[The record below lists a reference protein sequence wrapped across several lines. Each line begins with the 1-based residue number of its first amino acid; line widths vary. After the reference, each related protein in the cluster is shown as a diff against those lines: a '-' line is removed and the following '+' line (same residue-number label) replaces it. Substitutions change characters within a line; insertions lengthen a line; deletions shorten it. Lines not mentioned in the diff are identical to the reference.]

1 MQLTNSDRFSWR
13 AVASWS
19 CQRGVSWWSP
29 GVWESLP
36 EWRLCRAVTGGLGG
50 ALCPPRRGRAPE
62 GRASP
67 WLRGPA
73 TRSAGPEPVCAS
85 QVAWWFFQFKTW
97 CCDMLTCKTWARA
110 QGPSPSP
117 SLSLG
122 GSEARSDSSSSWGSL
137 SRRVKLRS
145 QHLCVLD
152 LQQDPTPRL
161 TKQPGPGRGLPAG
174 GAPGLG
180 GVRRAAAPRLPVLPT
195 PVLLPEVPGTARGA
209 CCAFRS
215 SLCLAVSSSL
225 RKAVFLAPQPL
236 ASPPQPPP
244 LVICLLCSL

>member
-1 MQLTNSDRFSWR
+1 MTNSDRFSWR

-36 EWRLCRAVTGGLGG
+36 EWRLCRAVTGGLAG

-122 GSEARSDSSSSWGSL
+122 GSEARSDSSSSWGGL

-152 LQQDPTPRL
+152 LQQDPTPWL

-180 GVRRAAAPRLPVLPT
+180 GVRRAAAPQLPVLPAS
-195 PVLLPEVPGTARGA
+195 VPGTARGA

-236 ASPPQPPP
+236 ASPPQPAP

>member
-67 WLRGPA
+67 WLREPA

-122 GSEARSDSSSSWGSL
+122 GSEARSDSSSSVGWPLPARQAPLPAFVRARPPAGPHTTADEATRPRPWP
-137 SRRVKLRS
+137 SRRRG
-145 QHLCVLD
+145 
-152 LQQDPTPRL
+152 
-161 TKQPGPGRGLPAG
+161 PGPGRGPPSRGSPAPRP
-174 GAPGLG
+174 ARP
-180 GVRRAAAPRLPVLPT
+180 RAAPRGAGHSAWSLLRFPVLA
-195 PVLLPEVPGTARGA
+195 LSRG
-209 CCAFRS
+209 
-215 SLCLAVSSSL
+215 
-225 RKAVFLAPQPL
+225 VFQSA
-236 ASPPQPPP
+236 
-244 LVICLLCSL
+244 